1 MVDIVKNY
9 FNKNCTYGVILYC
22 PEKYHG
28 IIISRATL
36 LNRLKDYGLR
46 RRGCEVK
53 EDRVRWCIPTGF
65 QQRWQY
71 SNVSKTSE
79 LQSLHFIF

>member
-1 MVDIVKNY
+1 MVDIVKYY

-22 PEKYHG
+22 IEKYHG
-28 IIISRATL
+28 IIISRDAL

-53 EDRVRWCIPTGF
+53 DDRVRWCIPT
-65 QQRWQY
+65 R
-71 SNVSKTSE
+71 
-79 LQSLHFIF
+79 LQVFSSGGVFKRTCI